1 MRKDVTAWGAL
12 VLGAAW
18 AGLGNVAHANGDP
31 LAMAWSGA
39 LPVALLVSLVLVLQ
53 RRGTWHAWAGAALV
67 AAVSFSVSYVHQYAL
82 LIAHGEPQFSAI
94 LGPLAPD
101 GLVAVATGVI
111 MTSRVTKLVATKSG
125 DQVTKPVTN
134 LVAPPV
140 TNSTTKPDV
149 VKVTKPDDQVGRVT
163 KSPGDRVVLAAD
175 VTRLRA
181 DGVTWSGVAD
191 QLGVSVTTAQRA
203 VKSPT
208 KN

>member
-53 RRGTWHAWAGAALV
+53 RRGTWHAWAGAGLV

-125 DQVTKPVTN
+125 DQVTKLVT
-134 LVAPPV
+134 PPV
-140 TNSTTKPDV
+140 TRPVTKPDV
-149 VKVTKPDDQVGRVT
+149 VKVASLVAA
-163 KSPGDRVVLAAD
+163 KSPGARVVLAAD

-203 VKSPT
+203 VKSPA